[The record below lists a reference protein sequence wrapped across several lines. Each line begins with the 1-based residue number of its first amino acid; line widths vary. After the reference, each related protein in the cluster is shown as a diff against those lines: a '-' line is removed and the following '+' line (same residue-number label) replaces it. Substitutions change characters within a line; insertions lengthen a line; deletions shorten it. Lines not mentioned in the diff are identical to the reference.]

1 MQHFKDVKH
10 QDVQIY
16 FTKNQFPE
24 LEFLGPH
31 NKTHGV
37 HGLGTHYHMRFD
49 TKLGHGTYEIFRIP
63 SDCTSFTSIIDQPC
77 VTVIT

>member
-49 TKLGHGTYEIFRIP
+49 TKLGHGTYAVCLIP
-63 SDCTSFTSIIDQPC
+63 YSFTSCTYSLD
-77 VTVIT
+77 